1 MASEKPE
8 TRRSAEQ
15 ADHVEIPDGTT
26 AKHDDVVLD
35 AAAKGQAITGFETL
49 TLRETVLKFKLCSA
63 VCFAAA
69 FSAAT
74 DGFQIG

>member
-1 MASEKPE
+1 MSSEKPE
-8 TRRSAEQ
+8 AQDLAEG
-15 ADHVEIPDGTT
+15 ADHVEVPVSIS
-26 AKHDDVVLD
+26 AKHGDAFLD
-35 AAAKGQAITGFETL
+35 ATANGQARTGFETL
-49 TLRETVLKFKLCSA
+49 TLGETVLKFKLCTA

>member
-1 MASEKPE
+1 MAPEKPE
-8 TRRSAEQ
+8 AQKSAER
-15 ADHVEIPDGTT
+15 ADHVEIPVGV
-26 AKHDDVVLD
+26 AVKHDDAFLD
-35 AAAKGQAITGFETL
+35 ATANGQARTGFETL
-49 TLRETVLKFKLCSA
+49 TLRETVLKFKLCTA

>member
-8 TRRSAEQ
+8 AQKSAER
-15 ADHVEIPDGTT
+15 ADHVEIPVGV
-26 AKHDDVVLD
+26 AVKHDDAFLD
-35 AAAKGQAITGFETL
+35 ATANGQARTGFETL
-49 TLRETVLKFKLCSA
+49 TLRETVLKFKLCTA